1 MAAHCSGFGA
11 LAAWP
16 AGRVTLPAMNAVFP
30 DFATV
35 SRDDIDL
42 GALHATGI
50 GLTLHDVTTAAELP
64 ARLAPAE
71 ILITNKIRI
80 GAAELEAAPRLKLIC
95 LSATGVNNVDLDA
108 ARARGIGVCNITA
121 YCTASV
127 VQHVYALIL
136 ALTHH
141 LAGYQ
146 RLLQQGSWKDSP
158 QFCML
163 DFPIRELA
171 GRKLGIVG
179 YGELGRGVARVA
191 PAFGLEVLVSERP
204 VAAAT
209 RAGRLS
215 FQEVLE
221 SADVLS
227 LHCPLTDETRGLIDA
242 AALGR
247 MKPAAIL
254 VNTARG
260 ALVDSAALADAL
272 RRGSIAGAGIDVLPQ
287 EPPVDGDPLLDPSI
301 PNLIITPH
309 VAWAARESRQRA
321 VDEIAANI
329 RSFLEGG
336 RRGRVI

>member
-1 MAAHCSGFGA
+1 MK
-11 LAAWP
+11 
-16 AGRVTLPAMNAVFP
+16 AVFP

-42 GALHATGI
+42 GALEATGI
-50 GLTLHDVTTAAELP
+50 ELALHRVTTAGELP
-64 ARLAPAE
+64 ERLAEAE

-80 GAAELEAAPRLKLIC
+80 GAVELEAAPRLKLIC
-95 LSATGVNNVDLDA
+95 LSATGVNNVDLEA
-108 ARARGIGVCNITA
+108 AQAREIGVCNITA

-141 LAGYQ
+141 LSGYQ
-146 RLLQQGSWKDSP
+146 RLLQHGAWKDSP

-163 DFPIRELA
+163 DYPIRELA

-179 YGELGRGVARVA
+179 LGELGRGVARAA
-191 PAFGLEVLVSERP
+191 PAFGLDVLVSERP
-204 VAAAT
+204 GGLPSLPQ
-209 RAGRLS
+209 AGRRP
-215 FQEVLE
+215 FPEVLAQ
-221 SADVLS
+221 ADILS
-227 LHCPLTDETRGLIDA
+227 LHCPLTDATRGLIDA

-247 MKPAAIL
+247 MKPDALLI
-254 VNTARG
+254 NTARG

-272 RRGSIAGAGIDVLPQ
+272 RNGRIAGAGIDVLPQ
-287 EPPVDGDPLLDPSI
+287 EPPVDGDPLLDAAI

-309 VAWAARESRQRA
+309 IAWAAREARQRA

-329 RSFLEGG
+329 QSFLEGG

>member
-1 MAAHCSGFGA
+1 MK
-11 LAAWP
+11 
-16 AGRVTLPAMNAVFP
+16 AVFP

-42 GALHATGI
+42 GSLRATGI
-50 GLTLHDVTTAAELP
+50 DLALYGVTTPAELP

-80 GAAELEAAPRLKLIC
+80 GAAELSAAPHLKLIC
-95 LSATGVNNVDLDA
+95 LSATGVNNVDLEA
-108 ARARGIGVCNITA
+108 ARARGISVCNITA

-127 VQHVYALIL
+127 VQHVFALIL

-146 RLLQQGSWKDSP
+146 RLLQGDAWKESP
-158 QFCML
+158 QFCLL

-171 GRKLGIVG
+171 GRRLGIVG
-179 YGELGRGVARVA
+179 FGELGRGVARAA

-204 VAAAT
+204 GGSSAEAREVTDVA
-209 RAGRLS
+209 RLP
-215 FQEVLE
+215 FERVLAE
-221 SADVLS
+221 ADILS
-227 LHCPLTDETRGLIDA
+227 LHCPLTDATRGLIDA
-242 AALGR
+242 AALGC
-247 MKPAAIL
+247 MKRDALLI
-254 VNTARG
+254 NTARG

-272 RRGSIAGAGIDVLPQ
+272 REGRIGGAGIDVLPQ
-287 EPPVDGDPLLDPSI
+287 EPPVDGDPLLDAAI

-329 RSFLEGG
+329 NSFMAGG

>member
-1 MAAHCSGFGA
+1 MK
-11 LAAWP
+11 
-16 AGRVTLPAMNAVFP
+16 AVFP

-42 GALHATGI
+42 APLRATGI
-50 GLTLHDVTTAAELP
+50 DLTLHGVTTPTELL

-80 GAAELEAAPRLKLIC
+80 GATELEAAPRLKLIC
-95 LSATGVNNVDLDA
+95 LSATGVNNVDLEA

-146 RLLQQGSWKDSP
+146 RLLQDGAWKESP
-158 QFCML
+158 QFCLL

-179 YGELGRGVARVA
+179 FGELGRAVAGAA

-204 VAAAT
+204 GGPPDK
-209 RAGRLS
+209 RRDEPE
-215 FQEVLE
+215 EVRMPFEQVLAE
-221 SADVLS
+221 ADILS
-227 LHCPLTDETRGLIDA
+227 LHCPLTDATRGLVDT

-247 MKPAAIL
+247 MKSDALLI
-254 VNTARG
+254 NTARG
-260 ALVDSAALADAL
+260 ALVDSAALAEAL
-272 RRGSIAGAGIDVLPQ
+272 RAGRIGGAGIDVLAQ
-287 EPPVDGDPLLDPSI
+287 EPPVDGDPLLDPAI

-309 VAWAARESRQRA
+309 IAWAARESRQRA

-329 RSFLEGG
+329 HSYMAGG

>member
-1 MAAHCSGFGA
+1 MK
-11 LAAWP
+11 
-16 AGRVTLPAMNAVFP
+16 AVFP

-42 GALHATGI
+42 GSLRATGI
-50 GLTLHDVTTAAELP
+50 DLTLHGVTAASELP
-64 ARLAPAE
+64 VRLAAAE

-80 GAAELEAAPRLKLIC
+80 GAAELAAAPHLKLIC

-127 VQHVYALIL
+127 VQHVFALIL

-146 RLLQQGSWKDSP
+146 RLLQDGAWRESP
-158 QFCML
+158 QFCLL

-171 GRKLGIVG
+171 GRRLGIVG
-179 YGELGRGVARVA
+179 FGELGRGVAQA
-191 PAFGLEVLVSERP
+191 ASAFGLEVLVSARP
-204 VAAAT
+204 GAT
-209 RAGRLS
+209 TP
-215 FQEVLE
+215 
-221 SADVLS
+221 ADDHSTDVPRRPFGQLLAEADILS
-227 LHCPLTDETRGLIDA
+227 LHCPLTDATRGLIDA

-247 MKPAAIL
+247 MKPDALLI
-254 VNTARG
+254 NTARG

-272 RRGSIAGAGIDVLPQ
+272 REGRIGGAGIDVLPQ
-287 EPPVDGDPLLDPSI
+287 EPPVNGDPLLDATI

-329 RSFLEGG
+329 SSFIAGG

>member
-1 MAAHCSGFGA
+1 MK
-11 LAAWP
+11 
-16 AGRVTLPAMNAVFP
+16 AVFP

-42 GALHATGI
+42 APLRATGI
-50 GLTLHDVTTAAELP
+50 DLALHGVTTAAELP
-64 ARLAPAE
+64 ARLAAAE

-80 GAAELEAAPRLKLIC
+80 GTAELAAAPRLKLIC
-95 LSATGVNNVDLDA
+95 LSATGVNNVDLEA

-146 RLLQQGSWKDSP
+146 RLLQAGAWKTSP
-158 QFCML
+158 QFCLL
-163 DFPIRELA
+163 DFPVRELA

-179 YGELGRGVARVA
+179 FGELGRGVARVA

-204 VAAAT
+204 GGS
-209 RAGRLS
+209 AGGDRGANDAPRRPFEQVLS
-215 FQEVLE
+215 E
-221 SADVLS
+221 ADILS
-227 LHCPLTDETRGLIDA
+227 LHCPLTEDTRGLIDA
-242 AALGR
+242 AALGS
-247 MKPAAIL
+247 MKRDALLI
-254 VNTARG
+254 NTARG
-260 ALVDSAALADAL
+260 ALVDSTALAAAL
-272 RRGSIAGAGIDVLPQ
+272 REGRIGGAGIDVLPQ
-287 EPPVDGDPLLDPSI
+287 EPPVDGDALLDPAI

-321 VDEIAANI
+321 VNEIAANI
-329 RSFLEGG
+329 RSFMAGG

>member
-1 MAAHCSGFGA
+1 
-11 LAAWP
+11 
-16 AGRVTLPAMNAVFP
+16 MNAVFP

-42 GALHATGI
+42 ASLQATGI
-50 GLTLHDVTTAAELP
+50 ELSLHDVTTAAELP

-80 GAAELEAAPRLKLIC
+80 GAAELEAAPRLRLIC

-108 ARARGIGVCNITA
+108 ARARDIGVCNITA

-141 LAGYQ
+141 LADYQ

-171 GRKLGIVG
+171 GRRLGIVG

-204 VAAAT
+204 GSASPGAGT
-209 RAGRLS
+209 GRLP
-215 FQEVLE
+215 FQQVLE
-221 SADVLS
+221 NADILS

-247 MKPAAIL
+247 MKPGAIL

>member
-1 MAAHCSGFGA
+1 MK
-11 LAAWP
+11 
-16 AGRVTLPAMNAVFP
+16 AVFP

-42 GALHATGI
+42 APLRATGI
-50 GLTLHDVTTAAELP
+50 DLALHGVTTSAELP
-64 ARLAPAE
+64 ARLAAAQ

-80 GAAELEAAPRLKLIC
+80 GAAELAAAPRLKLIC

-108 ARARGIGVCNITA
+108 ARARGIGVCNVTA

-127 VQHVYALIL
+127 VQHVYALML

-141 LAGYQ
+141 LTGYQ
-146 RLLQQGSWKDSP
+146 RLLQAGAWKDSP
-158 QFCML
+158 QFCLL

-179 YGELGRGVARVA
+179 FGELGRAVARAA

-204 VAAAT
+204 GGAPS
-209 RAGRLS
+209 AGGRPSEVPRLP
-215 FQEVLE
+215 FPEVLAA
-221 SADVLS
+221 ADVLS
-227 LHCPLTDETRGLIDA
+227 LHCPLTDATRGLIDA
-242 AALGR
+242 AALAR
-247 MKPAAIL
+247 MKRDALLI
-254 VNTARG
+254 NTARG
-260 ALVDSAALADAL
+260 ALVDSNALAAALRAG
-272 RRGSIAGAGIDVLPQ
+272 RIGGAGIDVLPQ
-287 EPPVDGDPLLDPSI
+287 EPPVDGDALLDAAI

-329 RSFLEGG
+329 RSFMAGG

>member
-1 MAAHCSGFGA
+1 MK
-11 LAAWP
+11 
-16 AGRVTLPAMNAVFP
+16 AVFP

-35 SRDDIDL
+35 SRGDIDL
-42 GALHATGI
+42 TTLEATGI
-50 GLTLHDVTTAAELP
+50 ELQLHRVTAPEELP

-71 ILITNKIRI
+71 ILITNKIRV
-80 GAAELEAAPRLKLIC
+80 GAPEMDSAPGLRLVC

-108 ARARGIGVCNITA
+108 ARERGIGVCNITA

-141 LAGYQ
+141 LSGYQ
-146 RLLQQGSWKDSP
+146 RLLQQGAWRDSP
-158 QFCML
+158 QFCLL

-179 YGELGRGVARVA
+179 YGELGSAVARAA
-191 PAFGLEVLVSERP
+191 PAFGLEVLLSARP
-204 VAAAT
+204 GTEPASGG
-209 RAGRLS
+209 GRLP
-215 FQEVLE
+215 FEEVLAE
-221 SADVLS
+221 ADILS
-227 LHCPLTDETRGLIDA
+227 LHCPLTDQTRGLIDT
-242 AALGR
+242 AALAR
-247 MKPAAIL
+247 MKPGALLI
-254 VNTARG
+254 NTARG

-272 RRGSIAGAGIDVLPQ
+272 RKGRIAGAGIDVLPQ
-287 EPPVDGDPLLDPSI
+287 EPPVDGDPLLDESI
-301 PNLIITPH
+301 PNLIVTPH

-336 RRGRVI
+336 RRGRVV

>member
-1 MAAHCSGFGA
+1 MS
-11 LAAWP
+11 
-16 AGRVTLPAMNAVFP
+16 TAMKAVFP

-42 GALHATGI
+42 GSLHATGI
-50 GLTLHDVTTAAELP
+50 ELVLHGVTTAAELP
-64 ARLAPAE
+64 ARLAEAE

-80 GAAELEAAPRLKLIC
+80 GPAELAAAPKLRLIC

-141 LAGYQ
+141 LSGYQ
-146 RLLQQGSWKDSP
+146 QLLQRGAWKSSP
-158 QFCML
+158 QFCLL
-163 DFPIRELA
+163 DHPIRELA

-179 YGELGRGVARVA
+179 YGELGRGVAGVA
-191 PAFGLEVLVSERP
+191 PAFGMEVLVSARP
-204 VAAAT
+204 GSPAAELPQ
-209 RAGRLS
+209 GRLP
-215 FQEVLE
+215 FATVLE
-221 SADVLS
+221 QSDVLS

-242 AALGR
+242 AALAR
-247 MKPAAIL
+247 MKPGALL

-260 ALVDSAALADAL
+260 ALVDSAALAEAL
-272 RRGSIAGAGIDVLPQ
+272 RKGRIGGAGIDVLPQ
-287 EPPVDGDPLLDPSI
+287 EPPVDGDPLLDDSI
-301 PNLIITPH
+301 PNLILTPH
-309 VAWAARESRQRA
+309 IAWAARESRQRA